1 MKIKIRK
8 NLLFL
13 SFGLLMTFVITTAGL
28 ASDRNSFLYGIDMPD
43 VMISGNIE
51 YKAFFIYLSK
61 FFPIWFATGLY
72 IDMTMKNK
80 KVELIRCHTYSRW
93 FMRLITGLAV
103 IFVGTSAAFAA
114 VFMLAGGAH
123 IGELFFVTMAH
134 GLLMTAFYLLV
145 RVMTGR
151 AVLSVMILLFFE
163 TFTFVIGESKGIA
176 RYMPVCWGLQ
186 VRAAQWDNLT
196 VITSISFVAAV
207 VMTAAAYS
215 IVKFRR
221 KENE

>member
-1 MKIKIRK
+1 
-8 NLLFL
+8 
-13 SFGLLMTFVITTAGL
+13 MTFVITTAGL
-28 ASDRNSFLYGIDMPD
+28 DSDRNSFLYGIDMPD

-93 FMRLITGLAV
+93 FMRLVSGIFMIFAGTAAAEGIVFILADASYATE
-103 IFVGTSAAFAA
+103 IFLLSIF
-114 VFMLAGGAH
+114 
-123 IGELFFVTMAH
+123 H

-151 AVLSVMILLFFE
+151 SVFSVMILLFFE

-176 RYMPVCWGLQ
+176 RYMPVCWGMQ

-196 VITSISFVAAV
+196 VIISISFVAAV
-207 VMTAAAYS
+207 VMTAAAYY

-221 KENE
+221 KGNE